1 MCDARA
7 ATRRETRPE
16 IEGMMTL
23 DTDKIDDAALAILS
37 LTLHDGDRVWKGI
50 DWHIT
55 DRLFE
60 KGLIDNPK
68 NKAKSLSLTP
78 EGVERARAVLAREFS
93 NAE

>member
-1 MCDARA
+1 
-7 ATRRETRPE
+7 
-16 IEGMMTL
+16 
-23 DTDKIDDAALAILS
+23 
-37 LTLHDGDRVWKGI
+37 LHDGDRVWKGI

-78 EGVERARAVLAREFS
+78 EGIAHARAVLAREFS